1 MTIAEH
7 DQHAD
12 THEPVAAVPPLAGTP
27 PLLPVMVAT
36 GEGAWVTDIEGR
48 RYLDLTGDPALT
60 FGHRHPALVAV
71 ATEQLGRVTATS
83 APVAHD
89 RADAFAAG
97 LADLLGAEAALPVA
111 TVRDAVEVAVAAAVA
126 ARARAGEAS
135 TVVVA
140 AGSHDAYVTTGEIA
154 GARATAVPFG
164 DIDALLASLEHTT
177 VAVLLEPVQ
186 AAAGI
191 VVPPEGYLEAVRQVC
206 AERGLVLVLDESS
219 SGLGRLGDTVA
230 LDADD
235 SRPDL
240 RLLGPALGGGIVP
253 VAAVVGTHALLDAAA
268 APASASPLASAIG
281 HRVVDMLAAGELQ
294 TRARALAEHLAGR
307 LQTLVGAGVVTV
319 RSAGVWAGLDVDP
332 SAGTAPE
339 VARRLVA
346 RGVLV
351 GAAGEATIVL
361 APPLVI
367 RATELDW
374 AIEQL
379 RVVLAA

>member
-12 THEPVAAVPPLAGTP
+12 TNEPVAAVPPLAGTP

-71 ATEQLGRVTATS
+71 ATEQLGRLTTTS
-83 APVAHD
+83 AVVADD
-89 RADAFAAG
+89 RADGFAHA
-97 LADLLGAEAALPVA
+97 LAALLGAEAVLPAGTGADAL
-111 TVRDAVEVAVAAAVA
+111 RAAVDVVLG
-126 ARARAGEAS
+126 AGERT

-140 AGSHDAYVTTGEIA
+140 AGSHPELVAS
-154 GARATAVPFG
+154 GAVAVPFG
-164 DIDALLASLEHTT
+164 EPDAL
-177 VAVLLEPVQ
+177 VAALDVSVAAVVLEPVQ
-186 AAAGI
+186 ARAG
-191 VVPPEGYLEAVRQVC
+191 VVGAPEGYLEAVRQ
-206 AERGLVLVLDESS
+206 ATADRGIALILDETR

-230 LDADD
+230 LAGKGIA
-235 SRPDL
+235 PDL
-240 RLLGPALGGGIVP
+240 RVIGPALGGGIVP
-253 VAAVVGTHALLDAAA
+253 VAAVVGSRELLDGVV
-268 APASASPLASAIG
+268 APASVSSLASTIA
-281 HRVVDMLAAGELQ
+281 HRVVEMLEAGELQ
-294 TRARALAEHLAGR
+294 NRARALAEHLAGR
-307 LQTLVGAGVVTV
+307 VEALVGAGAVAV
-319 RSAGVWAGLDVDP
+319 RTAGVWAGVDVDP
-332 SAGTAPE
+332 AVVTAAE

-351 GAAGEATIVL
+351 DVVGESTIVV

-379 RVVLAA
+379 RLVLAA

>member
-12 THEPVAAVPPLAGTP
+12 TNEPVAAVPPLAGTP

-71 ATEQLGRVTATS
+71 ATEQLGRLTTTS
-83 APVAHD
+83 AVVADD
-89 RADAFAAG
+89 RADGFAHA
-97 LADLLGAEAALPVA
+97 LAALLGAEAVLPACTGADAL
-111 TVRDAVEVAVAAAVA
+111 RAAVDVVLG
-126 ARARAGEAS
+126 AGERT

-140 AGSHDAYVTTGEIA
+140 AGSHPELVAS
-154 GARATAVPFG
+154 GAVAVPFG
-164 DIDALLASLEHTT
+164 EPDAL
-177 VAVLLEPVQ
+177 VAALDVSVAAVVLEPVQ
-186 AAAGI
+186 ARAG
-191 VVPPEGYLEAVRQVC
+191 VVGAPEGYLEAVRQ
-206 AERGLVLVLDESS
+206 ATADRGIALILDETR

-230 LDADD
+230 LAGKGIA
-235 SRPDL
+235 PDL
-240 RLLGPALGGGIVP
+240 RVIGPALGGGIVP
-253 VAAVVGTHALLDAAA
+253 VAAVVGSRELLDGVV
-268 APASASPLASAIG
+268 APASVSSLASTIA
-281 HRVVDMLAAGELQ
+281 HRVVEMLEAGELQ
-294 TRARALAEHLAGR
+294 NRARALAEHLAGR
-307 LQTLVGAGVVTV
+307 VEALVGAGAVAV
-319 RSAGVWAGLDVDP
+319 RTAGVWAGVDVDP
-332 SAGTAPE
+332 AVVTAAE

-351 GAAGEATIVL
+351 DVVGESTIVV

-379 RVVLAA
+379 RLVLAVRG